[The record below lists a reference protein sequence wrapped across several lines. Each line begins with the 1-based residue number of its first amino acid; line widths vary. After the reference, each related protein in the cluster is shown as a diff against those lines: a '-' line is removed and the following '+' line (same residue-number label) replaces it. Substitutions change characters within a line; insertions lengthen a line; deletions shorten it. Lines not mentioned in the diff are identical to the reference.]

1 METIFSPSDRRTFIK
16 TVAVAGAGL
25 ASVGVAGAENS
36 VPAAPEKKIRLGFDN
51 FSIRA
56 LGLKAHGLLD
66 YAASLKLD
74 SILISDL
81 DAYENFTEPYLKE
94 VSAKAKDLDILLHA
108 GTWSICP
115 TSVHFK
121 NKWGTAE
128 EHLALGIRVAKSLG
142 SPVLRVIL
150 GMWDDR
156 KTEGGIEAR
165 MRDTLAVLKTG
176 REQALAAGVK
186 IAVENHAG
194 DMQAW
199 ELVTLIEEAGK
210 DYVAATLDAG
220 NACWTMEEPMSSLE
234 ILAPYTVTT
243 GLRDSMVWEYTDG
256 AKVQWTAT
264 GEGLVDQKA
273 YFKRFAEIC
282 PGVPANLEIISGFA
296 KDIPYLQREFW
307 KQYPKAR
314 ANDFAKFL
322 AMAKRGKAIDGH
334 HSPDNKA
341 EQEYQKAELE
351 RSLKYCKEV
360 LGLGLKA

>member
-1 METIFSPSDRRTFIK
+1 METTISQTDRRTFIK
-16 TVAVAGAGL
+16 TMAVASAGI
-25 ASVGVAGAENS
+25 ASVGVARAED

-51 FSIRA
+51 FSVRA
-56 LGLKAHGLLD
+56 LGLKAPQLLD

-81 DAYENFTEPYLKE
+81 DAYENFSDSYLKD
-94 VSAKAKDLDILLHA
+94 VGKKAKDLDILLHA

-121 NKWGTAE
+121 KKWGTAE
-128 EHLALGIRVAKSLG
+128 EHLALGIRVAQSLG

-156 KTEGGIEAR
+156 KTPGGIEAR
-165 MRDTLAVLKTG
+165 MQDTIKVLKTG
-176 REQALAAGVK
+176 RQQALDAGVK
-186 IAVENHAG
+186 VGVENHAG

-220 NACWTMEEPMSSLE
+220 NACWTMEDPMSSLE
-234 ILAPYTVTT
+234 VLAPYTVTT
-243 GLRDSMVWEYTDG
+243 GLRDSMVWEYNEG

-273 YFKRFAEIC
+273 YFKRFAEVC

-296 KDIPYLQREFW
+296 KDIPYLEREFW

-314 ANDFAKFL
+314 AKDFVKFL
-322 AMAKRGKAIDGH
+322 EMAKRGKAIGSGPSND
-334 HSPDNKA
+334 K
-341 EQEYQKAELE
+341 EYQKSELE

-360 LGLGLKA
+360 IGLGLKA